1 MLAGH
6 AAGVEMYRKRNM
18 KLKNLKIIFW
28 GLCIAFCACES
39 NKLENTKATD
49 TRLAE
54 TKKVLKIENYT
65 YEENSETIEIISG
78 IDNKKTIYIKTYD
91 DNHNLLKNYC
101 KTDGYFIEYEYN
113 RNNQV
118 VYSKDN
124 GGDGHEYFYEYDSNG
139 DMTYFHSTIGGEP
152 YLNYH
157 AEYENHKL
165 VHRYSQ
171 AVLGEHHEWWTY
183 TDDFRKCTY
192 KNSLKDGVTY
202 YEYDSHGNKIYEK
215 SYLGENFY
223 AYDDNGNLISKKTIY
238 EDGKNHTTI
247 YEYDTMGNKIS
258 EKDGLFD
265 TYYEYEFYDNGKIKT
280 IVSYRKS

>member
-1 MLAGH
+1 
-6 AAGVEMYRKRNM
+6 M
-18 KLKNLKIIFW
+18 K
-28 GLCIAFCACES
+28 S
-39 NKLENTKATD
+39 
-49 TRLAE
+49 
-54 TKKVLKIENYT
+54 
-65 YEENSETIEIISG
+65 
-78 IDNKKTIYIKTYD
+78 
-91 DNHNLLKNYC
+91 YC